1 MIRLLVALGLVVV
14 GLATGTAT
22 VLLHSVPWTFAFA
35 LVTTAVTGYAA
46 PPRWWARAAY
56 CVAWTLAVT
65 YLSLQRPEGDLLV
78 ARTSA
83 GYLLLYGA
91 APVVLVLGT
100 LSTLLAP
107 RRPQT
112 VLPPG

>member
-1 MIRLLVALGLVVV
+1 MIRLLVALGLAVV

-35 LVTTAVTGYAA
+35 LVTTAVTAYAA

-56 CVAWTLAVT
+56 CLAWTLAVGC
-65 YLSLQRPEGDLLV
+65 LSLQRPEGDLLV
-78 ARTSA
+78 ARTTA

-100 LSTLLAP
+100 LSTVLAP
-107 RRPQT
+107 RRPR
-112 VLPPG
+112 VLPPRG